1 MYPENK
7 RTAGDDAHQK
17 ESTRVRRAYGGP
29 ERVSPTR
36 RGRDICRILWTR
48 LAATPRMLAFE
59 DDEPFAF
66 DAKVPSRATRLAT
79 QLDLRE
85 LAKFLGA

>member
-1 MYPENK
+1 
-7 RTAGDDAHQK
+7 
-17 ESTRVRRAYGGP
+17 
-29 ERVSPTR
+29 
-36 RGRDICRILWTR
+36 
-48 LAATPRMLAFE
+48 MLAF
-59 DDEPFAF
+59 DGHEPFAF